1 MYRWVLV
8 RLQNLLGPAVD
19 PNTVCWQTHWKRL
32 PLGHWPSTI
41 FLMPGLPW
49 TQNFSSLGSVT
60 TFLLSRITARFF
72 LVSPQRLVPPYM
84 LGMLRIAMPSRKML
98 LRSTPTPSHWGTEKK
113 GHLLVSSL
121 YPNLR
126 CGECGGGSHQEC
138 DRPLATSQSLSEAES
153 WLKLLRSNALSTAV
167 RWGWWFLVNSGGTAQ
182 SFRNHL

>member
-113 GHLLVSSL
+113 GHVSVLIVSQL
-121 YPNLR
+121 KVWWVWWGLSSR
-126 CGECGGGSHQEC
+126 TWQALSHQPVSV
-138 DRPLATSQSLSEAES
+138 RS
-153 WLKLLRSNALSTAV
+153 WILDKV
-167 RWGWWFLVNSGGTAQ
+167 AQ
-182 SFRNHL
+182 V

>member
-8 RLQNLLGPAVD
+8 RLQNLLEPAVD
-19 PNTVCWQTHWKRL
+19 PNMVCWRSTWIWL
-32 PLGHWPSTI
+32 PLEHWPSTI

-49 TQNFSSLGSVT
+49 TQNFSSLGSVM

-113 GHLLVSSL
+113 RSSVSVLIVSQL
-121 YPNLR
+121 KVRWVWWGLSSR
-126 CGECGGGSHQEC
+126 MWQALSHQPASV
-138 DRPLATSQSLSEAES
+138 RSWILA
-153 WLKLLRSNALSTAV
+153 KV
-167 RWGWWFLVNSGGTAQ
+167 AQ
-182 SFRNHL
+182 V